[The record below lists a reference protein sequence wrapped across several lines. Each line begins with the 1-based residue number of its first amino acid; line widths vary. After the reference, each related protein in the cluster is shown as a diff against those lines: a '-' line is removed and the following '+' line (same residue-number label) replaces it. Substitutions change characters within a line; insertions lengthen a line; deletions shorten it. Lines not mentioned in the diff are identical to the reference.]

1 MLWKGKARVTIPY
14 LTSTCTIVAVLL
26 RGWCTNHGGGR
37 AGGVAGEEARPG
49 GVTACKASPRPLQ
62 LERRRANNWRQQV
75 ELGAQV
81 CSLAV
86 TLRRRRARM
95 SRSRSATTQTSGLEL
110 ELSEHGHR
118 RLHGAHKGPGG
129 GRQQQS
135 RVGGGMSNHLRWKW
149 CQAAP
154 SAVGVG
160 MSSAGHCAAAAE
172 GCAAILRVTE
182 PTSRTTQLF
191 SDVTRPQTPADQRQK
206 APPD

>member
-1 MLWKGKARVTIPY
+1 MEGQGKGDDPIFNLNMHHSCRAAARLV
-14 LTSTCTIVAVLL
+14 
-26 RGWCTNHGGGR
+26 HGGGR

-49 GVTACKASPRPLQ
+49 GVTACEASPRPLL
-62 LERRRANNWRQQV
+62 LEHRRANNRRQQV
-75 ELGAQV
+75 EPGAQV

-154 SAVGVG
+154 SAVGDWACR
-160 MSSAGHCAAAAE
+160 AGHCAAAAE
-172 GCAAILRVTE
+172 DCAAILRGSQ
-182 PTSRTTQLF
+182 SRRTF
-191 SDVTRPQTPADQRQK
+191 SDVTRPQTQPINDRGTTRL
-206 APPD
+206 DSN